1 MHVSKR
7 EQCAGEIA
15 NRIGLLRELDADYPY
30 SCIQAAREGKFDILD
45 EPEIERIKRIL
56 SLKLFLYSPLRCM
69 HILKIL
75 IEKEEIQKPGKIL
88 DELRK
93 RGLVDKKMNVTDLKE
108 KYLENLVYF
117 GFLEASGKN
126 KGRKYGISSRFKTLR
141 RQVPPVL
148 LWLIEDEPCFIDQ
161 MWNVADEF
169 NQKFGE
175 VEYISKDGKKSED
188 FDIQK
193 ILYSLMS
200 CKASCEDSRR
210 ILREMEIQENF
221 YPGISK
227 NRIVLDL
234 IKTAENLGFQEIKE
248 EMVKKASE
256 FLDLIYVD
264 GENQRL
270 LNNDVIKKVIED
282 YLIEQRLII
291 SKNLSKNLSEKILSF
306 LIAAAATGGRAVIK
320 RDGIIEGMKWA
331 LFDELDM
338 NIEELGSEPRKI
350 LDSIRFGIEKPEVDY
365 FSLISKISH
374 YFLIKNRFII
384 QEEDALRELIA
395 DLTRDLPEG
404 GASPYKRLK
413 IEIIGS
419 IKGEI
424 EAYFRDIDK
433 FVKLLQ
439 FIEKTSVKRT
449 RFPDEKL
456 EILKKLSLSMLKD
469 EKR

>member
-282 YLIEQRLII
+282 ADEIMNADVYLPM
-291 SKNLSKNLSEKILSF
+291 SF
-306 LIAAAATGGRAVIK
+306 LPKLEGNKFYYHEITDFLVEDVRLGKIGTVK
-320 RDGIIEGMKWA
+320 RVNDTNYQPLLEIMNGEVEILVPLIDDFIIEV
-331 LFDELDM
+331 D
-338 NIEELGSEPRKI
+338 RKN
-350 LDSIRFGIEKPEVDY
+350 
-365 FSLISKISH
+365 KI
-374 YFLIKNRFII
+374 FKMDI
-384 QEEDALRELIA
+384 
-395 DLTRDLPEG
+395 PEG
-404 GASPYKRLK
+404 LVELYL
-413 IEIIGS
+413 
-419 IKGEI
+419 
-424 EAYFRDIDK
+424 
-433 FVKLLQ
+433 
-439 FIEKTSVKRT
+439 
-449 RFPDEKL
+449 
-456 EILKKLSLSMLKD
+456 
-469 EKR
+469 